1 MNPRT
6 HLGRAL
12 VLAAALLSTPVRAH
26 GGEDHGAPARPSTIS
41 SGAEHAVAGE
51 TTKFSVVVK
60 YPARKAA
67 GPLAAHVYVARADT
81 SEPVPGAQV
90 RVELKGASTF
100 EGNATKTDAPG
111 VYEIALPSPP
121 DGVIANGVISVEA
134 KDDFDLV
141 LLGDLPFGPV
151 AMAAATPGVPHQN
164 FPLWAM
170 VSVAGALAAL
180 TGVLGF
186 VLGRR
191 ERPVIRVAPLILAT
205 LVALSAVNHRA
216 QAHGGEDHGAPAK
229 PSAAVAQDPG
239 SAHLPIETQFL
250 LGLRTERVKRG
261 TLASGLGQVGTAVA
275 RPTGDLVLVA
285 PTSGRIFP
293 PDSGFVRLGDEV
305 KKGQILGSFR
315 PILGGA
321 ESAQLGLSRSDA
333 TSRMSS
339 AEARLTLAEREL
351 QRRKDLKGIV
361 ADKEIQEAEAEVEVA
376 RSELQRARADVGSL
390 AGGAGVQKLVS
401 TLDGTV
407 VLGQVSPGAHFAGG
421 AEIWRIVDLST
432 LWIDVRVPESD
443 ATRLSQAVAEMALV
457 ADPAIRFTGKRIATG
472 SLIDP
477 ATRTVQTLF
486 EIDNKDRRVRVGSLV
501 SVVVTTGA
509 PVESVVV
516 PSAALL
522 DRSGTPVV
530 IVKTAPEAF
539 EVRSV
544 AVGPKAGGSIGIQAG
559 VRAGE
564 RVVVDGAMAVLL
576 AAGG

>member
-1 MNPRT
+1 MRRRPLL
-6 HLGRAL
+6 H
-12 VLAAALLSTPVRAH
+12 VPSFIAAAL
-26 GGEDHGAPARPSTIS
+26 
-41 SGAEHAVAGE
+41 
-51 TTKFSVVVK
+51 
-60 YPARKAA
+60 
-67 GPLAAHVYVARADT
+67 
-81 SEPVPGAQV
+81 
-90 RVELKGASTF
+90 
-100 EGNATKTDAPG
+100 
-111 VYEIALPSPP
+111 
-121 DGVIANGVISVEA
+121 
-134 KDDFDLV
+134 
-141 LLGDLPFGPV
+141 
-151 AMAAATPGVPHQN
+151 
-164 FPLWAM
+164 
-170 VSVAGALAAL
+170 
-180 TGVLGF
+180 
-186 VLGRR
+186 
-191 ERPVIRVAPLILAT
+191 
-205 LVALSAVNHRA
+205 VALIAVDHRA

-261 TLASGLGQVGTAVA
+261 TLASSLGQVGTAIA

-293 PDSGFVRLGDEV
+293 PDGGFVRLGDEV

-333 TSRMSS
+333 TARMSS
-339 AEARLTLAEREL
+339 AEARLMLAEREF
-351 QRRKDLKGIV
+351 QRRRDLKGIV
-361 ADKEIQEAEAEVEVA
+361 ADKDIQAAEAEVEVA
-376 RSELQRARADVGSL
+376 RSELTRARADVGSL
-390 AGGAGVQKLVS
+390 AGGAGAQKLVS

-407 VLGQVSPGAHFAGG
+407 VLGQVSPGATIAGG
-421 AEIWRIVDLST
+421 AEIWRVVDLST
-432 LWIDVRVPESD
+432 LWVDVRVPETD
-443 ATRLSQAVAEMALV
+443 AARLTGARTEMVLV
-457 ADPAIRFTGKRIATG
+457 ADPMVRFTGKRLATG

-501 SVVVTTGA
+501 SVAITTGA

-516 PSAALL
+516 PSSALL
-522 DRSGTPVV
+522 DRNGTPVV

>member
-1 MNPRT
+1 MTPRT
-6 HLGRAL
+6 HLAGAL
-12 VLAAALLSTPVRAH
+12 ALTAASLSTPVWAH
-26 GGEDHGAPARPSTIS
+26 GGEDHGAPARPSTVS

-51 TTKFSVVVK
+51 TTRFSVVIK
-60 YPARKAA
+60 YPARKSA
-67 GPLAAHVYVARADT
+67 GPLAARVYVARADT
-81 SEPVPGAQV
+81 SEPVPEAQV
-90 RVELKGASTF
+90 RLELKGASTF
-100 EGNATKTDAPG
+100 EGNATKTEAPG

-121 DGVIANGVISVEA
+121 DGVSASGVVSVQA

-151 AMAAATPGVPHQN
+151 AVAAVTTGIPRQEL
-164 FPLWAM
+164 PLWVM
-170 VSVAGALAAL
+170 ISVAGALAAL

-186 VLGRR
+186 VFGRR
-191 ERPVIRVAPLILAT
+191 SRPFIHVAPLILAT
-205 LVALSAVNHRA
+205 LVALSAVSHRA

-229 PSAAVAQDPG
+229 PSAAAAQDPG

-261 TLASGLGQVGTAVA
+261 TLASGVGQVGTAVA

-293 PDSGFVRLGDEV
+293 PDSGFVRLGEEV

-315 PILGGA
+315 PILSGA

-333 TSRMSS
+333 TGRRSS

-351 QRRKDLKGIV
+351 QRRRDLKGIV
-361 ADKEIQEAEAEVEVA
+361 ADKEIQAAEADVEVA
-376 RSELQRARADVGSL
+376 RSELLRARVDVGSL
-390 AGGAGVQKLVS
+390 AGGAGEQKLIS

-407 VLGQVSPGAHFAGG
+407 VLGQVSPGAHLAGG

-443 ATRLSQAVAEMALV
+443 AARLTGARAEMALV
-457 ADPAIRFTGKRIATG
+457 ADPMIHFTGKRIATG

-501 SVVVTTGA
+501 SVVITTGA

-522 DRSGTPVV
+522 DRNGTPVV
-530 IVKTAPEAF
+530 IVKTAPETF
-539 EVRSV
+539 EVRTV
-544 AVGPKAGGSIGIQAG
+544 TVGPRAAGSIGIHAG

>member
-1 MNPRT
+1 MRSRLLL
-6 HLGRAL
+6 HGISL
-12 VLAAALLSTPVRAH
+12 LAAAT
-26 GGEDHGAPARPSTIS
+26 
-41 SGAEHAVAGE
+41 
-51 TTKFSVVVK
+51 
-60 YPARKAA
+60 
-67 GPLAAHVYVARADT
+67 
-81 SEPVPGAQV
+81 
-90 RVELKGASTF
+90 
-100 EGNATKTDAPG
+100 
-111 VYEIALPSPP
+111 
-121 DGVIANGVISVEA
+121 
-134 KDDFDLV
+134 
-141 LLGDLPFGPV
+141 
-151 AMAAATPGVPHQN
+151 
-164 FPLWAM
+164 
-170 VSVAGALAAL
+170 
-180 TGVLGF
+180 
-186 VLGRR
+186 
-191 ERPVIRVAPLILAT
+191 
-205 LVALSAVNHRA
+205 VALIAVDHRA
-216 QAHGGEDHGAPAK
+216 QAHGGEDHGTPAK
-229 PSAAVAQDPG
+229 PSAAVPQDPG
-239 SAHLPIETQFL
+239 SVRLPIETQFL

-315 PILGGA
+315 PILSGA

-333 TSRMSS
+333 TGRRSS

-351 QRRKDLKGIV
+351 QRRRDLKGIV
-361 ADKEIQEAEAEVEVA
+361 ADKEIQAAEADVEVA
-376 RSELQRARADVGSL
+376 RSELLRARADVGSL
-390 AGGAGVQKLVS
+390 AGGAGEQKLVS

-407 VLGQVSPGAHFAGG
+407 VLGQVSPGAHIAGG

-443 ATRLSQAVAEMALV
+443 AARLSQAVAQMALV
-457 ADPAIRFTGKRIATG
+457 ADPAIPFTGKRIATG

-501 SVVVTTGA
+501 SVVITTGA

-522 DRSGTPVV
+522 DRNGTPVV
-530 IVKTAPEAF
+530 IVKTGPEAF